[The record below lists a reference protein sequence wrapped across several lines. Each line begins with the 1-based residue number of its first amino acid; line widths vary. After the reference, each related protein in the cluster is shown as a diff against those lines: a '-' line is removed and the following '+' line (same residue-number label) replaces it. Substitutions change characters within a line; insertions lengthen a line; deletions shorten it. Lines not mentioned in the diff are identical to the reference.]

1 MHTPIH
7 PYAGSTCI
15 HACRQ
20 KLALAGVAVIY
31 TSNLVNAHIGVDD
44 IVLRHMYLIHTGIAV
59 CLPLPFPLSSP
70 LSPSSR
76 HPFPLSLSSPPLQGL
91 LHLILNKLFPC
102 CLHHHCLQIL
112 YTTNF
117 LICRTFFNILTEIQ
131 NLINSWP
138 LPPFLLPPSPLTPP
152 SPLP

>member
-1 MHTPIH
+1 MCVCACVLCVCACVCVLCVCACVCACVCVCVCVCVVSHAHSHTPLCRKHMH
-7 PYAGSTCI
+7 PCMQA
-15 HACRQ
+15 
-20 KLALAGVAVIY
+20 K
-31 TSNLVNAHIGVDD
+31 TSLSWSGYYLYLKLVNAHIGVDD

-76 HPFPLSLSSPPLQGL
+76 HPFPLSLSSPPHQGL

-112 YTTNF
+112 
-117 LICRTFFNILTEIQ
+117 
-131 NLINSWP
+131 
-138 LPPFLLPPSPLTPP
+138 
-152 SPLP
+152 